1 MEALKV
7 ICKNIKKTG
16 DDTKGVLRIR
26 KKNKK
31 EGRGDNCVAKREDK
45 TTKNKNKKKTVCNST
60 SKTKELRGRQKK
72 KKERRG
78 EFNEEGNK
86 EEEKIRAQQNKK
98 LNERIKR
105 KTTLL

>member
-45 TTKNKNKKKTVCNST
+45 TTKNKNKKKKVCNST
-60 SKTKELRGRQKK
+60 YKTKEVRGRQK
-72 KKERRG
+72 
-78 EFNEEGNK
+78 
-86 EEEKIRAQQNKK
+86 
-98 LNERIKR
+98 R
-105 KTTLL
+105 KTRGILRRRKQRGGEDKSVAK